1 MFPIETLEVCL
12 RSNLVQRRRAP
23 LGLRFVTR
31 PTSLPQRR
39 GGAVSRTIASP
50 SNSRSDDCCGRS
62 SIQWQLARRTP
73 GAATL
78 TAEVDAW
85 RKRRNTHNAKA
96 NWHFTTADARVKLK
110 SLHPSL

>member
-1 MFPIETLEVCL
+1 L
-12 RSNLVQRRRAP
+12 
-23 LGLRFVTR
+23 
-31 PTSLPQRR
+31 
-39 GGAVSRTIASP
+39 
-50 SNSRSDDCCGRS
+50 

-110 SLHPSL
+110 GLYPAL